1 MLRAPVKKI
10 DYIEKAKADMEIGQL
25 GEMLALQFERE
36 RLIRE
41 GFNDL
46 ANKVRYVAIISDSY
60 GYDIESYQLIGSKM
74 EKNYIEVKTT
84 TNKLDVDFPVSRNKR
99 RIK

>member
-1 MLRAPVKKI
+1 MLRSPVKKI
-10 DYIEKAKADMEIGQL
+10 DYIEKAKADMGIGQL

-46 ANKVRYVAIISDSY
+46 ANKVSHVAIISDAY
-60 GYDIESYQLIGSKM
+60 GYDI
-74 EKNYIEVKTT
+74 
-84 TNKLDVDFPVSRNKR
+84 
-99 RIK
+99 

>member
-1 MLRAPVKKI
+1 MRDLENIPLTGEEEAKLQY
-10 DYIEKAKADMEIGQL
+10 DYIEKAKADMGIGQL

-46 ANKVRYVAIISDSY
+46 ANKVSHVAIISDAY
-60 GYDIESYQLIGSKM
+60 GYDI
-74 EKNYIEVKTT
+74 
-84 TNKLDVDFPVSRNKR
+84 
-99 RIK
+99 

>member
-1 MLRAPVKKI
+1 MG
-10 DYIEKAKADMEIGQL
+10 IGQL

-46 ANKVRYVAIISDSY
+46 ANKISHVAIISDAY
-60 GYDIESYQLIGSKM
+60 GYDIESYQLIGLKM
-74 EKNYIEVKTT
+74 I
-84 TNKLDVDFPVSRNKR
+84 L
-99 RIK
+99 I